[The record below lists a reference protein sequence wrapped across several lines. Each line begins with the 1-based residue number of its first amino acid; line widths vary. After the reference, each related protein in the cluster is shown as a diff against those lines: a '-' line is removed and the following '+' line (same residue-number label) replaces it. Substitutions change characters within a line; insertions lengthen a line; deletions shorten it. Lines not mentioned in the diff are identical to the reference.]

1 MEKEFEDIKKQL
13 SVHIDSELVD
23 ALLDTYF
30 QAKKHFLREDF
41 DSALNQVGR
50 FVENTL
56 RVVHFLVYREKLD
69 EIPNVIDEVRRLES
83 NPASQLPSSI
93 SQAEEVLRLVIP
105 RIAYAAYVLRS
116 KRGAVH
122 VKPVSP
128 SYIDAVL
135 TISICDWILA
145 ELVRLFSVMPAE
157 KVEELL
163 HRIVR
168 RDLPIIQQFSE
179 EDMVVLRNMG
189 CKYEI
194 LALLFKKG
202 QEGLTR
208 REIGKLTKQY
218 YSSSTVTNALRELVD
233 ERCVYR
239 TSDDRFII
247 TYRGEEVLLSTY
259 RDIIGSES

>member
-1 MEKEFEDIKKQL
+1 MEEGYEDIKKQL
-13 SVHIDSELVD
+13 SAFIPEDLVSD
-23 ALLDTYF
+23 LLGSYF
-30 QAKKHFLREDF
+30 QAKKHFLRHDF
-41 DSALNQVGR
+41 SSSLNQVGK
-50 FVENTL
+50 FIENAL
-56 RVVHFLVYREKLD
+56 RIIHFLVYGEKLD
-69 EIPNVIDEVRRLES
+69 EIRNVKKEVERLER
-83 NPASQLPSSI
+83 NPASQVPSSI
-93 SQAEEVLRLVIP
+93 SQAEEVLRLIIP
-105 RIAYAAYVLRS
+105 RIAYVAYTLRS

-128 SYIDAVL
+128 TYIDATL
-135 TISICDWILA
+135 AISICDWILA
-145 ELVRLFSVMPAE
+145 EFIRLLSEMPAE

-179 EDMVVLRNMG
+179 KDMVVLRNMG

-194 LALLFKKG
+194 LVLLFKKG

-247 TYRGEEVLLSTY
+247 THRGEEVLLSTY
-259 RDIIGSES
+259 KDIIRSES